1 MQFLAF
7 PIGSGKLEA
16 FRLFSMASYRI
27 VARPSSDNLEDNV
40 YDVEE
45 YLDMSLPDSGVTGFY
60 WSCVETFYSLEFAEQ
75 YAQELANRRK
85 VVKEYA

>member
-1 MQFLAF
+1 
-7 PIGSGKLEA
+7 
-16 FRLFSMASYRI
+16 MASYRI
-27 VARPSSDNLEDNV
+27 TARPCVDNFEENV

-45 YLDMSLPDSGVTGFY
+45 SLEVSLPDGRLTGFY
-60 WSCVETFYSLEFAEQ
+60 WSFVETFYSLEFAEQ